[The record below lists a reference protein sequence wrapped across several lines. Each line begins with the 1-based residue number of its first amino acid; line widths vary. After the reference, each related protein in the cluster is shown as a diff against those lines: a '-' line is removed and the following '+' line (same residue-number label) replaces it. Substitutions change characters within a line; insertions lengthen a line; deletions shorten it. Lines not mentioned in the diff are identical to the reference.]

1 MRTRLGKIEKHILI
15 WSYQQ
20 HDSYREF
27 HSKTGAILSYVR
39 SRPGFRIPHHTYNLK
54 ALLSEKEYKN
64 LHVSFYR
71 ALKSLAAKNLVEY
84 KYCPDPELYIE
95 GIREENDLYG
105 HIDFLGISRSYGTV
119 EKRYIR
125 KSIFRL
131 TGDGRKK
138 VRMILEQ
145 SSQK

>member
-1 MRTRLGKIEKHILI
+1 M
-15 WSYQQ
+15 
-20 HDSYREF
+20 
-27 HSKTGAILSYVR
+27 YV
-39 SRPGFRIPHHTYNLK
+39 HAQVHTYNLK
-54 ALLSEKEYKN
+54 ALLSEKEYRH

-95 GIREENDLYG
+95 SIREEDDLHG
-105 HIDFLGISRSYGTV
+105 HIDFLGISRSFGTG

-125 KSIFRL
+125 KSVFRL

-138 VRMILEQ
+138 VRVILEQ
-145 SSQK
+145 GCRR